1 MLNFFK
7 RLSSI
12 FLRIFS
18 FDLLFKAFTFP
29 SAILLILV
37 NLLPVYGVIFLN
49 WNPFDVILLYWTE
62 NIVIG
67 MFNFFRM
74 LFAQGKSASLMVSS
88 NLGVGMPGGFLMN
101 LGLGIFFLFHYGM
114 FTLVHGVF
122 VGVLVFPKTT
132 FFLNGDFSGIGI
144 FMLALTISHGFS
156 FLYNYI
162 WKKEYLERNV
172 QQQMMAPYGRI
183 IVIHMTI
190 ILGAFVS
197 MFLPSYT
204 IIVFVIIKIIVDLGA
219 HMKAHT
225 NVPSYATELEQS
237 SKFNINHNMEG
248 NLLRED

>member
-12 FLRIFS
+12 LLRIFS

-190 ILGAFVS
+190 ILGGFVS

-248 NLLRED
+248 NPLRED

>member
-12 FLRIFS
+12 LLRIFS

-37 NLLPVYGVIFLN
+37 NLLPIYGVIFLN

-74 LFAQGKSASLMVSS
+74 LFAQGKAPFGMVSS
-88 NLGVGMPGGFLMN
+88 SLGGGTPGGFAMN

-114 FTLVHGVF
+114 FTFVHGVF
-122 VGVLVFPKTT
+122 VGFLVFPKTT

-183 IVIHMTI
+183 VVIHLTI
-190 ILGAFVS
+190 ILGGFVS
-197 MFLPSYT
+197 MFLPNYA
-204 IIVFVIIKIIVDLGA
+204 IIIFVIIKIIVDLGA

-225 NVPSYATELEQS
+225 NVLGYATGGKQLG
-237 SKFNINHNMEG
+237 KFNVNHNMEG
-248 NLLRED
+248 NPLRD

>member
-12 FLRIFS
+12 LLRIFS

-248 NLLRED
+248 NPLRED

>member
-12 FLRIFS
+12 LLRIFS

-37 NLLPVYGVIFLN
+37 NLLPIYGVIFLN

-74 LFAQGKSASLMVSS
+74 LFAQGKFPSLVVSS
-88 NLGVGMPGGFLMN
+88 NLGVGTPGGFLMN

-114 FTLVHGVF
+114 FTLVHGIF

-132 FFLNGDFSGIGI
+132 FFLNGDSSGIGI

-183 IVIHMTI
+183 VVIHMTI

-225 NVPSYATELEQS
+225 NVPSYAKELEQL
-237 SKFNINHNMEG
+237 SKFNINHNMER
-248 NLLRED
+248 NPLREG